1 MFRKKIGETSCKH
14 LNEYPPIFFKFVKTH
29 VMSHLVDDQII
40 NLKVIINGFFEEI
53 IDISKKELEED
64 GKEFFLPQCGSH
76 LIINFPIFQ

>member
-53 IDISKKELEED
+53 IDISKKRT
-64 GKEFFLPQCGSH
+64 GRGWQRIFSAAFAT
-76 LIINFPIFQ
+76 LI